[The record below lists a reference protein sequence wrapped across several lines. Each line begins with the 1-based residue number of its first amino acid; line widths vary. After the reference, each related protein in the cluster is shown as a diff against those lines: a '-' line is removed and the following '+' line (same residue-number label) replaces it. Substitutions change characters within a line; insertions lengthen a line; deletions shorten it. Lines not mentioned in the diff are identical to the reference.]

1 MGCKRRMEVIGRI
14 GDVQHT
20 PKYNNE
26 TYTKD
31 DALGMSASGP
41 ISDARFRL
49 GPGTARA
56 DFPIEG
62 KQPLLAH
69 GHRRPRRR

>member
-31 DALGMSASGP
+31 DALGVSASGP
-41 ISDARFRL
+41 ISATLASAWGREPHEQISRL
-49 GPGTARA
+49 RGSSPC
-56 DFPIEG
+56 
-62 KQPLLAH
+62 
-69 GHRRPRRR
+69 